1 MSGPQPVLEPCSLG
15 PGSVPLL
22 LVQTLLSGLA
32 GIFLQELLGRSDW
45 APGLSLASP
54 PTPMWGYFPSQC
66 QRFQEWVGR
75 GPKPRY
81 E

>member
-32 GIFLQELLGRSDW
+32 GIFLQELLGRSNW
-45 APGLSLASP
+45 APGLSRFSSDPDVGVLSFTM
-54 PTPMWGYFPSQC
+54 PTVSG
-66 QRFQEWVGR
+66 VG
-75 GPKPRY
+75 GSGT
-81 E
+81 ET